1 MNCSTQSNA
10 KSLFNDVFESER
22 NIFSSF
28 FYNEFTQL
36 EKEKMNI
43 KRKVE

>member
-10 KSLFNDVFESER
+10 KSLFNDAFESES

-36 EKEKMNI
+36 KNEKMNM
-43 KRKVE
+43 KRKG